1 MSESFQKIEKIG
13 EGTYGVV
20 YKAREK
26 KTGKIVA
33 LKKIRLENES
43 EGIPPTTIREIILL
57 KNLRHSTIISLED
70 VIYNNEK
77 MYLVFEFIDMDLRQF
92 LDKIYTED
100 MVLQPHIIKKM
111 AHQLVTSIHFCHSR
125 NIFHRD
131 LKPQNILVDSSGNI
145 KLADF
150 GLGRLAS
157 IPLRVYT
164 SEVVTLWY
172 RPPELLLGAKYYD
185 SSVDVWSAA
194 CIIAEII
201 LLKPLFP
208 GDSEIDQLFKIF
220 KILGTPNNQ
229 TWHNVETLQNFQK
242 EFPKW
247 KPMDLYEILDGEAD
261 LVHLISKMLTY
272 DPLQRFTAQQA
283 LDHKYFRGLE
293 PIIE

>member
-92 LDKIYTED
+92 LDKIYGSD
-100 MVLQPHIIKKM
+100 MVLQPHIVKKM
-111 AHQLVTSIHFCHSR
+111 AHQLVTSIFFCHTR

-131 LKPQNILVDSSGNI
+131 LKPQNILVDANGNI

-220 KILGTPNNQ
+220 KILGTPNNK

-247 KPMDLYEILDGEAD
+247 KAMDLFEILDCEAD
-261 LVHLISKMLTY
+261 LVNLISKMLTY
-272 DPLQRFTAQQA
+272 DPLQRFSAQQA
-283 LDHKYFRGLE
+283 LEHKYFKGLE
-293 PIIE
+293 PILE